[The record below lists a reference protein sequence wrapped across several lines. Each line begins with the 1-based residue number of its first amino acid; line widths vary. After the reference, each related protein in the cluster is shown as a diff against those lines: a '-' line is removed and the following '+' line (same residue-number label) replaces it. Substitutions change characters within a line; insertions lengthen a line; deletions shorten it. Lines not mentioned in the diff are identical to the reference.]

1 MFYHNSFLIRTK
13 MHTNFF
19 LSVSCVIKWKIML
32 PLYNDQISL
41 LTVLAVY
48 TCLLYNGHLSIT
60 TTETSSP
67 KWSLYTSLTV
77 HQFFTIFKF
86 QFSEAKNFVRSLQ
99 KVVNQSKCL
108 PHTKKLSKSK
118 FILLHSSI
126 FQASKKKHNDIWEE
140 ESRE

>member
-1 MFYHNSFLIRTK
+1 
-13 MHTNFF
+13 
-19 LSVSCVIKWKIML
+19 ML

-99 KVVNQSKCL
+99 KVVNQSKNVCPTL
-108 PHTKKLSKSK
+108 KNYPNQSLFCFTPAYFKHPRKNIMTSEKKRAESKSLH
-118 FILLHSSI
+118 LLNK
-126 FQASKKKHNDIWEE
+126 QA
-140 ESRE
+140 